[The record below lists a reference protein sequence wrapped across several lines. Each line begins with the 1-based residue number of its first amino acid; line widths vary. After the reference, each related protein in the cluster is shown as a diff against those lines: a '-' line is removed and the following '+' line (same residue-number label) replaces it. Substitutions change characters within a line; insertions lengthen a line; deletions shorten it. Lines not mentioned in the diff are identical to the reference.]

1 MRTNFL
7 MDQPVRSSVNRVTA
21 KAAQAII
28 TALGTVDAPLRL
40 MLGND
45 VVDAIRGRLERGLAD
60 IAFWEPVARK
70 AGFDP

>member
-1 MRTNFL
+1 
-7 MDQPVRSSVNRVTA
+7 VTA

-45 VVDAIRGRLERGLAD
+45 AVDAIRGRLERGLAD